1 MEAVNPTWS
10 FDQFKVY
17 LLIFAA
23 ESNQVITIE
32 EKDYIEAQFD
42 SLLVKT
48 VQKEINK
55 DNDFQRIQKIMGYIE
70 QNNLSK
76 TDLDGLLK
84 EIHTVYQSDG
94 KFDTV
99 EKGVFQFLEKLFKIQ
114 SDSEP
119 VGQLSVFGGAG
130 YE

>member
-1 MEAVNPTWS
+1 MEAVNSTWS
-10 FDQFKVY
+10 YDQFKTY

-23 ESNQVITIE
+23 ESNQVITKE

-42 SLLVKT
+42 SLLIKT

-55 DNDFQRIQKIMGYIE
+55 DNDFQRIQKIMAYIE

-76 TDLDGLLK
+76 TDLDELLK

-94 KFDTV
+94 KFDAV
-99 EKGVFQFLEKLFKIQ
+99 EQGVFQFLEKLFKI
-114 SDSEP
+114 
-119 VGQLSVFGGAG
+119 
-130 YE
+130 

>member
-1 MEAVNPTWS
+1 MEAVNPPWS
-10 FDQFKVY
+10 YDQFKAY

-42 SLLVKT
+42 SLLIKT

-55 DNDFQRIQKIMGYIE
+55 DNDFQRIQKIMAYIE

-76 TDLDGLLK
+76 TDLDELLK

-94 KFDTV
+94 KFDSV
-99 EKGVFQFLEKLFKIQ
+99 EQGVFQFLEKLIKM
-114 SDSEP
+114 
-119 VGQLSVFGGAG
+119 
-130 YE
+130 

>member
-10 FDQFKVY
+10 YDQFKAY

-23 ESNQVITIE
+23 ESNQVITKE

-42 SLLVKT
+42 SLLIKT

-55 DNDFQRIQKIMGYIE
+55 DNDFQRIQKVMAYIE

-76 TDLDGLLK
+76 TDLDELLK

-94 KFDTV
+94 KFDSV
-99 EKGVFQFLEKLFKIQ
+99 EQGVFQFLEKLFKI
-114 SDSEP
+114 
-119 VGQLSVFGGAG
+119 
-130 YE
+130 

>member
-1 MEAVNPTWS
+1 MEEVNPTWS
-10 FDQFKVY
+10 YDQFKAY

-76 TDLDGLLK
+76 TDLDELLK

-94 KFDTV
+94 KFDSV
-99 EKGVFQFLEKLFKIQ
+99 ERGVFQFLEKLFK
-114 SDSEP
+114 
-119 VGQLSVFGGAG
+119 V
-130 YE
+130 

>member
-10 FDQFKVY
+10 YDQFKAY

-23 ESNQVITIE
+23 ESNQVITKE

-42 SLLVKT
+42 SLLIKT

-55 DNDFQRIQKIMGYIE
+55 DNDFQRIQKIMAYIE

-76 TDLDGLLK
+76 TDLDDLLK
-84 EIHTVYQSDG
+84 EIHTIYQSDG
-94 KFDTV
+94 KFAIT
-99 EKGVFQFLEKLFKIQ
+99 EQGVFQFLEKLFKI
-114 SDSEP
+114 
-119 VGQLSVFGGAG
+119 
-130 YE
+130 

>member
-1 MEAVNPTWS
+1 MEAVNSTWS
-10 FDQFKVY
+10 YDQFKTY

-23 ESNQVITIE
+23 ESNQIITKE

-42 SLLVKT
+42 SLLIKT

-55 DNDFQRIQKIMGYIE
+55 DNDFQRIQKIMAYIE

-76 TDLDGLLK
+76 TDLDELLK

-94 KFDTV
+94 KFDAV
-99 EKGVFQFLEKLFKIQ
+99 EQGVFQFLEKLFKI
-114 SDSEP
+114 
-119 VGQLSVFGGAG
+119 
-130 YE
+130 

>member
-10 FDQFKVY
+10 YDQFKAY

-23 ESNQVITIE
+23 ESNQVFTKE

-42 SLLVKT
+42 SLLIKT

-55 DNDFQRIQKIMGYIE
+55 DNDFQRIQKIMAYIE

-76 TDLDGLLK
+76 IDLDELLK
-84 EIHTVYQSDG
+84 EINTIYQSDG
-94 KFDTV
+94 KFDLV
-99 EKGVFQFLEKLFKIQ
+99 EQGVFQFLEKLFKM
-114 SDSEP
+114 
-119 VGQLSVFGGAG
+119 
-130 YE
+130 

>member
-1 MEAVNPTWS
+1 MEAVNPNWTY
-10 FDQFKVY
+10 DQFKAY

-23 ESNQVITIE
+23 ESNQVITTE

-55 DNDFQRIQKIMGYIE
+55 DNDFKRIQKIMAYIE

-76 TDLDGLLK
+76 TDLDELLK
-84 EIHTVYQSDG
+84 EIHTIYQSDG
-94 KFDTV
+94 KFDSV
-99 EKGVFQFLEKLFKIQ
+99 EQGVFQFLEKLFKI
-114 SDSEP
+114 
-119 VGQLSVFGGAG
+119 
-130 YE
+130 

>member
-10 FDQFKVY
+10 FDQFKAY

-23 ESNQVITIE
+23 ESNQVITKE
-32 EKDYIEAQFD
+32 EKDYIETQID
-42 SLLVKT
+42 SLLIKT

-55 DNDFQRIQKIMGYIE
+55 DNDFQRIQKIMAYIE

-76 TDLDGLLK
+76 TDLDELLK

-99 EKGVFQFLEKLFKIQ
+99 EQGVFQFLEKLFKI
-114 SDSEP
+114 
-119 VGQLSVFGGAG
+119 
-130 YE
+130 

>member
-10 FDQFKVY
+10 FDQFKAY

-55 DNDFQRIQKIMGYIE
+55 DNDFQRIQKIMAYIE

-76 TDLDGLLK
+76 TDLDELLK

-94 KFDTV
+94 KFDSV
-99 EKGVFQFLEKLFKIQ
+99 EQGVFQFLEKLFKI
-114 SDSEP
+114 
-119 VGQLSVFGGAG
+119 
-130 YE
+130 

>member
-23 ESNQVITIE
+23 ESNQVITKE

-42 SLLVKT
+42 SLLIKT

-70 QNNLSK
+70 QNNISK
-76 TDLDGLLK
+76 TDLDELLK

-94 KFDTV
+94 KFDSV
-99 EKGVFQFLEKLFKIQ
+99 EQGVFQFLEKLFKI
-114 SDSEP
+114 
-119 VGQLSVFGGAG
+119 
-130 YE
+130 

>member
-10 FDQFKVY
+10 YDQFKTY

-23 ESNQVITIE
+23 ESNQVITKE
-32 EKDYIEAQFD
+32 EKEYIEAQFD

-55 DNDFQRIQKIMGYIE
+55 DNDFQRIQKIMAYIE

-76 TDLDGLLK
+76 TDLDELLK

-94 KFDTV
+94 KFDSI
-99 EKGVFQFLEKLFKIQ
+99 EQGVFQFLEKLFKI
-114 SDSEP
+114 
-119 VGQLSVFGGAG
+119 
-130 YE
+130 

>member
-1 MEAVNPTWS
+1 MEAVNSTWS
-10 FDQFKVY
+10 YDQFKTY

-23 ESNQVITIE
+23 ESNQVITKE

-42 SLLVKT
+42 SLLIKT
-48 VQKEINK
+48 VQNEINK
-55 DNDFQRIQKIMGYIE
+55 DNDFQRIQKIMAYIE

-94 KFDTV
+94 KFDSV
-99 EKGVFQFLEKLFKIQ
+99 EQGVFQFLEKLFKI
-114 SDSEP
+114 
-119 VGQLSVFGGAG
+119 
-130 YE
+130 

>member
-10 FDQFKVY
+10 YDQFKAY

-23 ESNQVITIE
+23 ESNQVITKE

-42 SLLVKT
+42 SLLIKT

-55 DNDFQRIQKIMGYIE
+55 DNDFQRIQKIMAYIE

-76 TDLDGLLK
+76 TDLDELLK
-84 EIHTVYQSDG
+84 EIHTVFQSDG
-94 KFDTV
+94 KFDSV
-99 EKGVFQFLEKLFKIQ
+99 EQGVFQFLGNLFTI
-114 SDSEP
+114 
-119 VGQLSVFGGAG
+119 
-130 YE
+130 

>member
-10 FDQFKVY
+10 YDQFKAY

-23 ESNQVITIE
+23 ESNQVITKE

-42 SLLVKT
+42 SLLIKI

-55 DNDFQRIQKIMGYIE
+55 DNDFQRIQKIMAYIE

-76 TDLDGLLK
+76 TDLDELLK

-94 KFDTV
+94 KFDSI
-99 EKGVFQFLEKLFKIQ
+99 EQGVFQFLEKLFKI
-114 SDSEP
+114 
-119 VGQLSVFGGAG
+119 
-130 YE
+130 

>member
-10 FDQFKVY
+10 YDQFKAYV
-17 LLIFAA
+17 LIFAA
-23 ESNQVITIE
+23 ESNQVITKE

-42 SLLVKT
+42 SLLIKT
-48 VQKEINK
+48 IQKEIYK
-55 DNDFQRIQKIMGYIE
+55 DNDFQRIQKIMAYIE

-76 TDLDGLLK
+76 TDLDELLK

-99 EKGVFQFLEKLFKIQ
+99 EQGVFQFLEKLFKI
-114 SDSEP
+114 
-119 VGQLSVFGGAG
+119 
-130 YE
+130 

>member
-10 FDQFKVY
+10 YDQFKAY

-23 ESNQVITIE
+23 ESNQIITKE

-42 SLLVKT
+42 SLLIKT

-55 DNDFQRIQKIMGYIE
+55 DNDFQRIQKIMAYIE

-76 TDLDGLLK
+76 TDLDELLK

-94 KFDTV
+94 KFDSV
-99 EKGVFQFLEKLFKIQ
+99 EQGVFQFLEKLFKI
-114 SDSEP
+114 
-119 VGQLSVFGGAG
+119 
-130 YE
+130 